1 MAKFRN
7 DTGSVLRSQEF
18 GVIPPGEFEAEGYD
32 PEVHGV
38 IPGCVWLDA
47 PAPDAEEG
55 DAEGADGE
63 SGTEGGADTD
73 TSKPPRKRGK
83 AGQDKENAE

>member
-7 DTGSVLRSQEF
+7 DTGSVLRSQAF

-38 IPGCVWLDA
+38 IPGCTRLDG
-47 PAPDAEEG
+47 P
-55 DAEGADGE
+55 E
-63 SGTEGGADTD
+63 SGTAPAEAPDD
-73 TSKPPRKRGK
+73 KPAGKRGK
-83 AGQDKENAE
+83 AAGHDKEAGE

>member
-1 MAKFRN
+1 MPRFRN

-38 IPGCVWLDA
+38 IPGCTWLDA
-47 PAPDAEEG
+47 PPPEAEDAPAG
-55 DAEGADGE
+55 NRKR
-63 SGTEGGADTD
+63 SGKAAAGTD
-73 TSKPPRKRGK
+73 TE
-83 AGQDKENAE
+83 AGE